1 MTEWLNVILQGV
13 LIGGL
18 YAMFAAGLSLI
29 FGVMRLVN
37 IAHGDLIVLAA
48 YVALTVT
55 QTFGLD
61 PLTSLLLV
69 VPAMA
74 LIGYALQRLLLNR
87 TLGDDLLPPLLVTFG
102 LSIIIQNGL
111 LEVFTADSRKLQ
123 AGPIEVQ
130 TFQVMQGVWVG
141 ALPLIQ
147 FVVAVAVI
155 AGLQMLFYRTA
166 LGRAFRATSDD
177 QSVAQ
182 LMGLDTRHVFAMAMA
197 LSLAVVAIAGVFLA
211 VRANFDPAIGP
222 ARLIFGFEAVIIGG
236 LGSMWGTLAGG
247 VILGVSQAIGAQIDP
262 GWQLLAG
269 HIAFLLILAV
279 RPQGLFPKVSG

>member
-48 YVALTVT
+48 YVALMVT
-55 QTFGLD
+55 TSLGID

-69 VPAMA
+69 VPGMA
-74 LIGYALQRLLLNR
+74 IIGYALQRLLLNR

-111 LEVFTADSRKLQ
+111 LELFTADSRKLQ
-123 AGPIEVQ
+123 AGAIEVQ

-147 FVVAVAVI
+147 FIVAVAVI
-155 AGLQMLFYRTA
+155 AGLQQLFYRTA

-211 VRANFDPAIGP
+211 VRANFDPSIGP

-236 LGSMWGTLAGG
+236 LGSMWGTLVGG
-247 VILGVSQAIGAQIDP
+247 VILGVAQAIGAQIDP

-269 HIAFLLILAV
+269 HLAFLAILAV

>member
-48 YVALTVT
+48 YVALMVT
-55 QTFGLD
+55 QTLGLD

-74 LIGYALQRLLLNR
+74 IIGYALQRLLLNR

-111 LEVFTADSRKLQ
+111 LELFTADSRNLQ
-123 AGPIEVQ
+123 AGAVETMTYQIG
-130 TFQVMQGVWVG
+130 TGIWVG
-141 ALPLIQ
+141 LLPFIQ
-147 FVVAVAVI
+147 FAVAVAVI
-155 AGLQMLFYRTA
+155 AALQMLFYRTA

-211 VRANFDPAIGP
+211 VRSNFDPAIGP

-269 HIAFLLILAV
+269 HIVFLVILAV

>member
-48 YVALTVT
+48 YVALMVT
-55 QTFGLD
+55 QTLGLE

-74 LIGYALQRLLLNR
+74 IIGYALQRLLLNR

-111 LEVFTADSRKLQ
+111 LELFTADSRKLQ
-123 AGPIEVQ
+123 AGAVETMTYQIG
-130 TFQVMQGVWVG
+130 TGIWVG
-141 ALPLIQ
+141 LLPFIQ

-155 AGLQMLFYRTA
+155 AALQVLFYRTA

-211 VRANFDPAIGP
+211 VRSNFDPAIGP

-262 GWQLLAG
+262 GWHLLAG
-269 HIAFLLILAV
+269 HIVFLIILAV

>member
-48 YVALTVT
+48 YVALMVT
-55 QTFGLD
+55 TSLGLD

-69 VPAMA
+69 VPGMA
-74 LIGYALQRLLLNR
+74 IIGYLLQRLLLNR

-111 LEVFTADSRKLQ
+111 LELFTADSRKLQ
-123 AGPIEVQ
+123 AGAIEVQ
-130 TFQVMQGVWVG
+130 TFQVIQGVWVG
-141 ALPLIQ
+141 TLPLLQ

-155 AGLQMLFYRTA
+155 AGLQQLFYRTA

-211 VRANFDPAIGP
+211 VRANFDPSIGP

-236 LGSMWGTLAGG
+236 LGSMWGTLVGG
-247 VILGVSQAIGAQIDP
+247 VILGVAQAIGAQIDP

-269 HIAFLLILAV
+269 HLAFLAILAV